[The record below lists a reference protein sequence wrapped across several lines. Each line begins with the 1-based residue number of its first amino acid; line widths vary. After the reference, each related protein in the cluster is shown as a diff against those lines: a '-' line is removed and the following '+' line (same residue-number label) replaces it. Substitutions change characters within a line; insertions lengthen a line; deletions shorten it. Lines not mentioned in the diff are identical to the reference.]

1 MVAEYAK
8 AKKWDEVI
16 SEGVRI
22 RDLYPDYV
30 EAASVYEMLAD
41 AFQAKGEKDKE
52 MAELSRYSK
61 IGGRNPVTL
70 KELAVLEADA
80 GKKSEAA
87 ATLERI
93 NLIFPKDE
101 ELHKRLG
108 ALYLDLKNPAAA
120 VREFQALVAMPPLDP
135 AGAHYELARALK
147 LANRT
152 EEAKDEVLS
161 ALEAAPN
168 FKPAQKLLLE
178 LNVKQ

>member
-1 MVAEYAK
+1 MEYAK
-8 AKKWDEVI
+8 EKQWDDVI
-16 SEGVRI
+16 REGVRI

-30 EAASVYEMLAD
+30 DAASVYEFLAD
-41 AFQAKGEKDKE
+41 AYFAKGEKDKQ
-52 MAELSRYSK
+52 MAELARYSK
-61 IGGRNPVTL
+61 VGGRNPVTL
-70 KELAVLEADA
+70 KELAALESDA
-80 GKKSEAA
+80 GQKKEAA

-93 NLIFPKDE
+93 NLIYPKDE

-108 ALYLDLKNPAAA
+108 ALYLDLNNPQLA
-120 VREFQALVAMPPLDP
+120 VREFQALVAMPPIDL

-147 LANRT
+147 QANRT